1 MSIFS
6 ELSNEISSAATTAA
20 ATVVTILGRPRIS
33 SSGIVWKPGLVVT
46 SDAGLRREEEIKV
59 TLPDG
64 TTVPAT
70 LKGRDG
76 ATDLA
81 VLACDTGK
89 TVPAA
94 FSASPAKVGELI
106 LTVGR
111 TVDTGPIVTLGVVS
125 GTASEWRTWR
135 GARIDDFVRLDV
147 ALYPTSIG
155 GAVVDS
161 NGAILGIVAG
171 GLSRSSVLT
180 ITHRTI
186 ERVAEALSS
195 RGRIARGYIGI
206 GVQTVAIPAAVRQ
219 QLNIAQETGIMTLSV
234 EENGPAASA
243 GIMMGDVIVTLGSHA
258 MTSPEALHAILDPS
272 SVGKQFT
279 ASVLRGGALQQLTVT
294 VGERPVKNAA

>member
-94 FSASPAKVGELI
+94 FSASPAKVGEL
-106 LTVGR
+106 
-111 TVDTGPIVTLGVVS
+111 
-125 GTASEWRTWR
+125 
-135 GARIDDFVRLDV
+135 
-147 ALYPTSIG
+147 
-155 GAVVDS
+155 
-161 NGAILGIVAG
+161 
-171 GLSRSSVLT
+171 
-180 ITHRTI
+180 
-186 ERVAEALSS
+186 
-195 RGRIARGYIGI
+195 
-206 GVQTVAIPAAVRQ
+206 
-219 QLNIAQETGIMTLSV
+219 
-234 EENGPAASA
+234 
-243 GIMMGDVIVTLGSHA
+243 
-258 MTSPEALHAILDPS
+258 
-272 SVGKQFT
+272 
-279 ASVLRGGALQQLTVT
+279 
-294 VGERPVKNAA
+294 